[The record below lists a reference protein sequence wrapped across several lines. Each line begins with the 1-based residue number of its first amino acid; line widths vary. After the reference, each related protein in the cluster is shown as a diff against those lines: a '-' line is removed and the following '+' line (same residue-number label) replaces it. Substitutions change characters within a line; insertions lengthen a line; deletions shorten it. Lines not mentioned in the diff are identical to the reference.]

1 MLAARSVARSLDCG
15 RSSLTFAYL
24 RPRRPASLVPRP
36 SSASASVDAVSRCGM
51 SGCNNFAR
59 IRTFAAPSDPPLV
72 NRLRDAICER
82 RAADACGVGNRIYE
96 SVRRLIS
103 TRETFSPD
111 LNLSYLQDL
120 WRCNFMDDNWRHATS

>member
-1 MLAARSVARSLDCG
+1 MLAARSLARSIVVGRRLLSHICG
-15 RSSLTFAYL
+15 LVV
-24 RPRRPASLVPRP
+24 RPPVPRP

-96 SVRRLIS
+96 SVRRLIP
-103 TRETFSPD
+103 TRETFLPD

-120 WRCNFMDDNWRHATS
+120 WRCNLMDDNSRHATS